1 MRISEAAAAAGVH
14 IQTLRYYERRRLL
27 AEPARRGAG
36 YRSYDMAAAQRVRFI
51 KRPQEVGFSP
61 DEIRELLELRV
72 QGRGAPAVRQL
83 AVAKVRDIDERMR
96 RLAAMRAVLSG
107 LIDACGCNDVPRE
120 CPIIEA
126 LDDEPGLG
134 ASEGRSRATP

>member
-1 MRISEAAAAAGVH
+1 
-14 IQTLRYYERRRLL
+14 
-27 AEPARRGAG
+27 
-36 YRSYDMAAAQRVRFI
+36 MAAAQRVRFI
-51 KRPQEVGFSP
+51 KRAQEVGFSP

-96 RLAAMRAVLSG
+96 RLAAMRAALSG

-120 CPIIEA
+120 CPIVEA
-126 LDDEPGLG
+126 PRPGSPGEPGLG
-134 ASEGRSRATP
+134 ASHGRSRATA